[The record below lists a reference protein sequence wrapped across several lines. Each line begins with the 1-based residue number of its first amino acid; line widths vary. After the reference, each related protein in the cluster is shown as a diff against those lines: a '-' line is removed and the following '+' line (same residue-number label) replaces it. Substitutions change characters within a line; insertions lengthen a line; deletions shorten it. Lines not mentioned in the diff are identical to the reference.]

1 LKPSKWPREA
11 IFKSA
16 VKTLSMSAKFQ
27 KWMPS
32 LSGKHVNF
40 ISSKVYRI
48 LLGRTLRE
56 LFEIKTIKHNNQTN
70 SNVIQE
76 G

>member
-1 LKPSKWPREA
+1 
-11 IFKSA
+11 
-16 VKTLSMSAKFQ
+16 MSAKFQ